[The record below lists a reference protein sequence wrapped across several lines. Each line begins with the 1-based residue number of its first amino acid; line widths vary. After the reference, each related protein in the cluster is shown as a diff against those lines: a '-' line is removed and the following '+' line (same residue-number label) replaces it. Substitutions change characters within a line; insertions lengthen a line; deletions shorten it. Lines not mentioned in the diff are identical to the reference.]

1 MEKLALILRSM
12 QFYAHQAHN
21 LISGESFFQ
30 DHAFLGDIYPAYE
43 AGYDDV
49 IERMIGLGNIP
60 DIAMIN
66 KNASEMLESETEISC
81 KDAFDLLLYYETQ
94 LCEIVKLLTPKSSV
108 GTAQLIGDLANASES
123 RQYKMKQRLKS

>member
-1 MEKLALILRSM
+1 MENLALLLRSM

-21 LISGESFFQ
+21 LISGEYFFQ
-30 DHAFLGDIYPAYE
+30 DHAFLGEIYPVYE
-43 AGYDDV
+43 SGYDDV
-49 IERMIGLGNIP
+49 VERMIGLGNIP

-66 KNASEMLESETEISC
+66 KRASDMLESETEISC

-94 LCEIVKLLTPKSSV
+94 LCDLITKLTPKSSV